1 MPNIK
6 VKNYERLN
14 LSMESELALL
24 KKLLP
29 LLFCISCGQAQAG
42 SFLPAELAQAIQS
55 AINTHPEVMA
65 ADSQR
70 LSANSQVRAGEY
82 RWYPR
87 AEVAVRTGERGD
99 RYSTVGLNQTLWD
112 NGKLNAD
119 FDAVKAG
126 ESAAV
131 ASKYDVMQS
140 IGISAA
146 TAYLDVA
153 RAREQKSVAEE
164 NVK

>member
-70 LSANSQVRAGEY
+70 LSAGRV
-82 RWYPR
+82 
-87 AEVAVRTGERGD
+87 
-99 RYSTVGLNQTLWD
+99 
-112 NGKLNAD
+112 
-119 FDAVKAG
+119 
-126 ESAAV
+126 
-131 ASKYDVMQS
+131 
-140 IGISAA
+140 
-146 TAYLDVA
+146 
-153 RAREQKSVAEE
+153 
-164 NVK
+164 